1 GGAGWSSNGTSSLVA
16 QGGFGPPTCAGGA
29 GAGGSTSEN
38 GGFGGGGGGGGDNSG
53 GGGGGY
59 SGGGAGG
66 GGGSGGAGGGGG
78 SYYDP
83 AFNDVTF
90 GLNGNGNGVFT
101 VAVVTPAP
109 NAFPVFWS
117 GLGALGLA
125 LRKRRER
132 DLRKVRAG

>member
-1 GGAGWSSNGTSSLVA
+1 MTDASDGEYVSSG
-16 QGGFGPPTCAGGA
+16 CAA
-29 GAGGSTSEN
+29 PSC
-38 GGFGGGGGGGGDNSG
+38 
-53 GGGGGY
+53 
-59 SGGGAGG
+59 
-66 GGGSGGAGGGGG
+66 AGGGGG